1 MKFFYS
7 NSFSLWIAVIV
18 VSSTF
23 YLASST
29 SLNNHIKASQV
40 KRSTLV
46 KRIVTPP
53 RFVIIPLYGP
63 VSFDD
68 IFNAGSGIR
77 DSNQPEPL
85 SRFKMQATQA
95 LGDVVQRYAKA
106 HPEMSKRVALDMHEV
121 WLEESGQLDPQ
132 VDEDKVLQARADLAA
147 FFKEHPELQQQAQD
161 DFKDQIDQLFHSRK
175 MTDWDNKDEI
185 PNDWAH
191 IKPNDD

>member
-132 VDEDKVLQARADLAA
+132 VDEDK
-147 FFKEHPELQQQAQD
+147 QQAQD